1 MAASDLDTAIEQLE
15 QRIASA
21 AAAGQ
26 SVVTVGSD
34 GVGVTVRTLEERLKA
49 LYELKAQKRELDQTS
64 EVWEL
69 VSRMVP

>member
-1 MAASDLDTAIEQLE
+1 MASTDLDTAIEALE
-15 QRIASA
+15 QRISAA

-34 GVGVTVRTLEERLKA
+34 GVGVTVRTLEERLEA
-49 LYELKAQKRELDQTS
+49 LYKLKAAKRELDQTG